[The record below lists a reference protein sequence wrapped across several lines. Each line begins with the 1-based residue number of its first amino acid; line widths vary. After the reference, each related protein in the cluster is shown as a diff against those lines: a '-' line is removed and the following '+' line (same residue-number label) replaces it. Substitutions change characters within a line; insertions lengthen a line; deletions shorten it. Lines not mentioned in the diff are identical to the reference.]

1 MTFTEE
7 LRMNTSGSWRRLVA
21 GWLGTLACTL
31 AAAQMDTPAPPGPPA
46 AQSVQRPPPKAL
58 TPPPPAASAGPLQT
72 LPPTH
77 PGDPQISVPLG
88 RPAAPPVPPASAPE
102 APPPPARPAAG
113 ADPRGESMASCDRL
127 AGKAAV
133 AECRRRV
140 ATQGSARPTP
150 P

>member
-1 MTFTEE
+1 
-7 LRMNTSGSWRRLVA
+7 MNASTSWRRLAVGLLGSVA
-21 GWLGTLACTL
+21 YAL

-72 LPPTH
+72 HPPTH

-88 RPAAPPVPPASAPE
+88 KPAPLPVPPASAPDG
-102 APPPPARPAAG
+102 PSPPALPADG
-113 ADPRGESMASCDRL
+113 TDPRGASMASCDRL
-127 AGKAAV
+127 SGKAAV

-140 ATQGSARPTP
+140 ATQGGARPTP